1 MTMTMTSNYDALR
14 DYLKAQTRADFVL
27 TFAEIEDLIDD
38 ALLRVVGARARAGGE
53 EAAARGLHRRR
64 LPRHPHRGRQGR
76 AVPAPALKKH
86 LSSFRGASPCERA
99 RNP

>member
-38 ALLRVVGARARAGGE
+38 ALPRAAQRASWWDTARAPEEKMPQREACLAAGFKAVRMPDGQSV
-53 EAAARGLHRRR
+53 RFTKMKSDRRR
-64 LPRHPHRGRQGR
+64 
-76 AVPAPALKKH
+76 
-86 LSSFRGASPCERA
+86 
-99 RNP
+99 